1 MSEDNEYDWGTKKM
15 KYYQMNKREDNEEEN
30 DSDFIEEEKEAIRLQ
45 KIRLEK
51 IKKAKILNEDE
62 EEEVEED
69 KDNKKLDKKD
79 KNNIKKNEIKEE
91 IFFKPIEIDSKK
103 IIENINLLKNCLEEY
118 QTTDDEI
125 NILSENKKT
134 KIPKTLSYLKE
145 YKKINLL
152 YSANILYNILATL
165 NNKMTGHHPSIKN
178 SAIFNYLLNKNSEK
192 NEQIQNNIESILL
205 SLEKEKKIK
214 NKDNEVEENEDN
226 EDMEMDGEEM
236 EEIEDNEEGEEMED
250 EIEEG
255 EENEEKNLKKKKD
268 SKIKENKKEKNK
280 IISNN
285 ILDKIKES
293 VKKPSFLNKKKERKS
308 G

>member
-1 MSEDNEYDWGTKKM
+1 M
-15 KYYQMNKREDNEEEN
+15 
-30 DSDFIEEEKEAIRLQ
+30 
-45 KIRLEK
+45 
-51 IKKAKILNEDE
+51 
-62 EEEVEED
+62 
-69 KDNKKLDKKD
+69 
-79 KNNIKKNEIKEE
+79 
-91 IFFKPIEIDSKK
+91 
-103 IIENINLLKNCLEEY
+103 
-118 QTTDDEI
+118 
-125 NILSENKKT
+125 
-134 KIPKTLSYLKE
+134 
-145 YKKINLL
+145 NLL

-214 NKDNEVEENEDN
+214 NKGNEVEEN

-236 EEIEDNEEGEEMED
+236 EEIEDNEEGEEIED

-285 ILDKIKES
+285 ILDDIKES
-293 VKKPSFLNKKKERKS
+293 VKKPSFLNKKKREKKWIKKLI
-308 G
+308 